1 MTRVLVLV
9 LLAAVTACGSPAVS
23 PSASSSAEVEGSWQL
38 TRGSVGGAAIPLVD
52 GHPITL
58 TIAGSTI
65 GGRAA
70 CNEYGGRII
79 AAGGGIE
86 LTELMSTGMACLA
99 EGVMDAES
107 AYLGALGTVRAIGL
121 DTGTLVL
128 RGAATELRFARLPE
142 PPTAKL
148 VDTRWTLETLF
159 VGDVASPP
167 MGEPAFIQLRSDGTV
182 TGSTGCRS
190 FSGEWIER
198 GEQILATTLAMD
210 DRECPAELTEQDG
223 HVVGVIGD
231 GFVPAIA
238 DGLLTLTDPG
248 GVGLVYRADR

>member
-1 MTRVLVLV
+1 MSRLLVVVLGMAL
-9 LLAAVTACGSPAVS
+9 TACGSPAVS
-23 PSASSSAEVEGSWQL
+23 PSASSSAEIEGSWEL
-38 TRGSVGGAAIPLVD
+38 TAGSVDGAAIPLVD

-58 TIAGSTI
+58 TIRGSTI

-70 CNEYGGRII
+70 CNEYGGRVV
-79 AAGGGIE
+79 ATGGGIE
-86 LTELMSTGMACLA
+86 LAELMSTGMACLA
-99 EGVMDAES
+99 DGVMEAEA
-107 AYLGALGTVRAIGL
+107 AYMTALGTVRAIGR
-121 DTGTLVL
+121 DGGSLVL
-128 RGAATELRFARLPE
+128 RGPATELRFAGLPE
-142 PPTAKL
+142 PPSAEL

-167 MGEPAFIQLRSDGTV
+167 MGEPASIELRSDGTL

-198 GEQILATTLAMD
+198 GEQILATTLTMD
-210 DRECPAELTEQDG
+210 DRACPAELAEQDG
-223 HVVGVIGD
+223 HVIGVIGD
-231 GFVPAIA
+231 GFVPAVA